1 MLIGIIGTPNK
12 GKSSLFAALT
22 SNEVK
27 IANYPFTTID
37 PNKGVAYV
45 TKECVEKE
53 LDVKCNARNSL
64 CINSIRQIP
73 INIVDVAGLVE
84 DAHRGKGM
92 GNQFLSDLSRCDAFI
107 VVTDV
112 SGKTNSEGYFCE
124 DNYNPVKDVNIV
136 INELVKWISNII
148 MKHKRSFK
156 NNTEEFYTLLS
167 SFKIQKQIITEA
179 IRVKSL
185 PTNLDWSGNQTDIF
199 SEYVL
204 KKSKQFIIAANKY
217 DINNKNIE
225 ENLKNLKK
233 EFGENRVIE
242 CSAGIELALK
252 NAEKQKIIEYN
263 NNNTF
268 EIINKN
274 IPDIQKKGLD
284 LIANLLKTKK
294 TNIQELINK
303 LVFKILNNIVV
314 YPVEDENKYTDHFGN
329 ILPDAILI
337 KNTAFCIDLAEL
349 IHSNLAKGMLYAI
362 NAKTKIKIAKK
373 YLLKDND
380 VIKIVST
387 IK

>member
-1 MLIGIIGTPNK
+1 MLVGIIGTPNK

-22 SNEVK
+22 SSEVK

-37 PNKGVAYV
+37 PNKGIAYV
-45 TKECVEKE
+45 TKECIEKE
-53 LDVKCNARNSL
+53 LNVKCNARNSL
-64 CINSIRQIP
+64 CINSIRRIP
-73 INIVDVAGLVE
+73 INIIDVAGLVE
-84 DAHRGKGM
+84 DAHKGKGM
-92 GNQFLSDLSRCDAFI
+92 GNQFLSDLSKCDAFI
-107 VVTDV
+107 IVTDV

-136 INELVKWISNII
+136 MNELVKWISNII

-156 NNTEEFYTLLS
+156 NNSEEFYTLLS

-185 PTNLDWSGNQTDIF
+185 PINLDWSGNQTDIF
-199 SEYVL
+199 AEYIL
-204 KKSKQFIIAANKY
+204 KNSKQFIIAANKY

-233 EFGENRVIE
+233 EFGENKVIE

-252 NAEKQKIIEYN
+252 NAEKQKIIQYNN

-274 IPDIQKKGLD
+274 IPDIQKKGLE

-380 VIKIVST
+380 VIKIVQQ
-387 IK
+387 

>member
-1 MLIGIIGTPNK
+1 MLVGIIGTPNK

-22 SNEVK
+22 SKEVK

-37 PNKGVAYV
+37 PNQGIAYV

-53 LDVKCNARNSL
+53 LNVKCNARNSL

-73 INIVDVAGLVE
+73 INIIDVAGLVE
-84 DAHRGKGM
+84 DAHKGKGM
-92 GNQFLSDLSRCDAFI
+92 GNQFLSDLSKCDAFI
-107 VVTDV
+107 IVTDV

-124 DNYNPVKDVNIV
+124 ENHNPVEDVNIV
-136 INELVKWISNII
+136 INELIKWISNII
-148 MKHKRSFK
+148 MKHKRAFK
-156 NNTEEFYTLLS
+156 NNSEEFYKLLS
-167 SFKIQKQIITEA
+167 GFKIPKSIITEA

-199 SEYVL
+199 AEYIL
-204 KKSKQFIIAANKY
+204 KNSKQFIVAANKY
-217 DINNKNIE
+217 DINNKNTE
-225 ENLKNLKK
+225 ENLENLKK
-233 EFGENRVIE
+233 EFGANKVIE

-252 NAEKQKIIEYN
+252 NAEKQKIIQYN
-263 NNNTF
+263 DNAF

-274 IPDIQKKGLD
+274 ISDMQKKGLI
-284 LIANLLKTKK
+284 LIADLLKTKK

-303 LVFKILNNIVV
+303 LVFKILDNIVV
-314 YPVEDENKYTDHFGN
+314 YPIEDENKYTDHFGN

-337 KNTAFCIDLAEL
+337 KDTAFCIDLAEL
-349 IHSNLAKGMLYAI
+349 IHSDLAKGMLYGI

-373 YLLKDND
+373 YVLKDND
-380 VIKIVST
+380 VIKIIST